1 MKTAA
6 LTSPILEGGE
16 DLLKLKCERF
26 PIHIESSNGIAFHY
40 ACLSK
45 GLPFYQLRAIAYNTV
60 DLNRN
65 TALAIGNLNKALIK
79 VIDLL

>member
-6 LTSPILEGGE
+6 LTSPILEGDKE
-16 DLLKLKCERF
+16 LLKLKCGRF

-45 GLPFYQLRAIAYNTV
+45 GLPFYQLRAIAYNTI
-60 DLNRN
+60 DLTRN
-65 TALAIGNLNKALIK
+65 AELAIENLNKALIK
-79 VIDLL
+79 IIDLL